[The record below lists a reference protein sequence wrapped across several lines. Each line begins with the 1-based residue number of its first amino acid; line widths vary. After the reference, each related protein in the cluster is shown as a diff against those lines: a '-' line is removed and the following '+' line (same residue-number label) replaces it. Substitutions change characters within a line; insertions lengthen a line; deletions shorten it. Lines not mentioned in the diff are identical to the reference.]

1 MSKTKTESK
10 GYVEVSGNIF
20 ADLQVDQPEAY
31 QLKARLASMIYDSI
45 EAKGWTQKHTAS
57 VLGITQPDVSNICRG
72 LLDHFSAEKLLTFL
86 ARLDNRVTI
95 TVKDES
101 KELPPQEIVIAASQP
116 IGEEKWT
123 PKVGQPPKVK
133 ALSFQKGEQDEKE
146 KTESLS
152 SVQSESS
159 LRGC

>member
-1 MSKTKTESK
+1 MSKTKTKNK
-10 GYVEVSGNIF
+10 GYIDVSDNIF

-57 VLGITQPDVSNICRG
+57 VLVISQPDVSNICRG

-86 ARLDNRVTI
+86 AHLDNRVTI

-101 KELPPQEIVIAASQP
+101 QDLPPQEIVIAASQR
-116 IGEEKWT
+116 
-123 PKVGQPPKVK
+123 VK
-133 ALSFQKGEQDEKE
+133 EVHAAK
-146 KTESLS
+146 
-152 SVQSESS
+152 
-159 LRGC
+159 